1 MLQIASGRLFKKSPG
16 QRNELRGVLYTNL
29 QIYNQVIET
38 AAGRLLSTSPLHG
51 SKALV
56 YEFTE
61 LIEDEPGL
69 GAIASHGIDPY
80 LSDFAA
86 IVSFALNVTCTPD
99 QDLTFRLLRGWTGP
113 SVQRPPRD
121 LVPRVFDDMVWCQP
135 ADAVRLFELVG
146 QLISLER
153 RSFRAAMRAVRSY
166 VTGMHRLVDDY
177 ELAYTLLVVSMESLA
192 QEFDDFD
199 PQWEDYDQQK
209 RTAID
214 RALAGA
220 DEDLAARVRAALL
233 GTEHVALGRRFR
245 EYVLGNLQSSYFRD
259 EARGVTN
266 PMGHSDLDSALRQAY
281 DLRSKYV
288 HRLGQLPDMLT
299 IPGLGETASL
309 PLSNDVLPTFQG
321 LARLARHVITTFI
334 EKQPK
339 VYREDYDYSLE
350 RVGILLA
357 ELAPQYWVGGVKDLD
372 VASGRRRLEGFLKQ
386 ATDYLL
392 RGPQSSV
399 VTDLRKVLTR
409 VERML
414 PQMNAEQQRPFVAL
428 YVLFNLMVLG
438 DDRMANY
445 DTIVEHYGHE
455 LNNPTVE
462 AMLTL
467 LLLNIVP
474 EWSLEKHQEIHDGY
488 FRQKHH
494 QHGLRVPATLETGLS
509 LSLAE
514 RYRLA
519 GNAQQAWALVTVAVE
534 NHPGHVPLH
543 ELEQNFDST
552 REINWMSTLS
562 LQRPDGD
569 STDPVARTGVPDAR
583 CTT

>member
-29 QIYNQVIET
+29 QTYNQVIET

-288 HRLGQLPDMLT
+288 HRLVQLPDMLT

-334 EKQPK
+334 ERQPK

-372 VASGRRRLEGFLKQ
+372 VTSGRRRLEGFLKQ

-392 RGPQSSV
+392 RGPPSS

-414 PQMNAEQQRPFVAL
+414 HHMNAEQRRPFVAL
-428 YVLFNLMVLG
+428 YVLFNLKVLG

-455 LNNPTVE
+455 LNNPSVE

-467 LLLNIVP
+467 LFLNIVP
-474 EWSLEKHQEIHDGY
+474 EWSLEEHQEIHDGY

-494 QHGLRVPATLETGLS
+494 QHGLRVPAILETGLS

-543 ELEQNFDST
+543 ELEQNFDPT
-552 REINWMSTLS
+552 REINWMSTLN

-569 STDPVARTGVPDAR
+569 GTDPVARTGVPDAR